1 MEQPNT
7 SHRSKREKMGVEKNI
22 EGRECKPLT
31 LVSPKLSVEVKS
43 FNIKKVYINYMNCNF
58 FKSQNETFCIEQKI
72 CLSNI
77 SYLYKA
83 TESHEY

>member
-1 MEQPNT
+1 MQAFNFSIP
-7 SHRSKREKMGVEKNI
+7 KVE
-22 EGRECKPLT
+22 L
-31 LVSPKLSVEVKS
+31 EVKS
-43 FNIKKVYINYMNCNF
+43 FYIKEVYINYMNCNF
-58 FKSQNETFCIEQKI
+58 FVKSQNEMFCIEQKI